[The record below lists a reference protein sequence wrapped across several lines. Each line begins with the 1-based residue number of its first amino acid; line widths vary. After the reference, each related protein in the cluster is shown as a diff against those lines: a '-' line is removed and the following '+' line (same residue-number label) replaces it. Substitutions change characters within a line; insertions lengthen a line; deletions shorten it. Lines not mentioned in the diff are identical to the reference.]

1 LNQGIDMR
9 QIVITR
15 KGGPEVLQIQEKP
28 APEPKSN
35 EVLIQVKAAG
45 INFAD
50 ILARQGLYPDA
61 PPLPCVVGYEV
72 AGVVSK
78 VGSSVS
84 REWEGKSVLVLTRF
98 GGYSDQLVVPVAQ
111 VFKIPAGV
119 DFEHA
124 AAIPVNY
131 LTAYQL
137 VVVMGSLKAG
147 ETILIHNAGGGVGL
161 AALDLARQIGATT
174 YGTASPH
181 KHDFLQQHGLNFA
194 LKYHTPDWYPE
205 VQRLTEKRGVDLILD
220 PIGGRNIRQSYRSL
234 RSTGR
239 LGMFG
244 ISATTGK
251 RGWPWLQLLQVV
263 LPMPWFHPVG
273 LMNANKGVFGANLG
287 HLWHEVEKVRQW
299 LTAILQGVQTGA
311 LRPHVDRCFAFA
323 AVAEAHTYIEKRQN
337 LGKVILIP

>member
-1 LNQGIDMR
+1 MR

-15 KGGPEVLQIQEKP
+15 QGGPEVLQIRELP
-28 APEPKSN
+28 TPEPKAN
-35 EVLIQVKAAG
+35 EVRIQVKAAG

-72 AGVVSK
+72 AGVVSQ
-78 VGSSVS
+78 VGRAVA
-84 REWEGKSVLVLTRF
+84 REWEGQSVLALTRF
-98 GGYSDQLVVPVAQ
+98 GGYSDQLVVPVEQ
-111 VFKIPAGV
+111 VFQIPVGL
-119 DFEHA
+119 DFKHA

-147 ETILIHNAGGGVGL
+147 ETILIQNAGGGVGL

-181 KHDFLQQHGLNFA
+181 KHDFLRQRGLNFP
-194 LKYHTPDWYPE
+194 LPYHSPDWFTE
-205 VQRLTEKRGVDLILD
+205 VQRLTEQRGIDLILD
-220 PIGGRNIRQSYRSL
+220 PIGGRNVRLSYRSL

-239 LGMFG
+239 LGMYG
-244 ISATTGK
+244 VSAASGK
-251 RGWPWLQLLQVV
+251 RGWPWVRLLRVV

-287 HLWHEVEKVRQW
+287 HLWHEIEKVREW
-299 LTAILQGVQTGA
+299 MRAILQGVQTGA
-311 LRPHVDRCFAFA
+311 LRPHVDRGFPFT
-323 AVAEAHTYIEKRQN
+323 AVAEAHTYMEKRQN